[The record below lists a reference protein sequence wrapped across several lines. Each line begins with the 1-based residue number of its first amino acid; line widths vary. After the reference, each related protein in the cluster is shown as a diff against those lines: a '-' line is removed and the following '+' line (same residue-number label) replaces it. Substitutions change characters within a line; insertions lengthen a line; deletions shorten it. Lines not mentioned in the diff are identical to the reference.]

1 MANRNL
7 DPITLAVVSSALD
20 TIVDE
25 MAYTVMRTSRSPL
38 VRDVLDYSCTLCDA
52 SGRILTQAKTVA
64 LHLGAVPDAIEVVLD
79 MYGGTFSPG
88 DIIILND
95 PYRGGMHL
103 PDIFMFKP
111 IFSGG
116 TLHGFS
122 VVITHH
128 CDVGGRVPGSN
139 AADSTEIFQEG
150 LRIPPLKLY
159 DAGRRDN
166 SIFEIIRTN
175 VRVPDLVIGD
185 IESQIATCNIGERDF
200 LQLLERYGADGIHD
214 YFDEL
219 IDYGEALTRKAIST
233 WPDGSYQFTD
243 YIDGDG
249 FSREQIPI
257 TCKVTVEGDHLT
269 VDFEGSS
276 PQVRG
281 AINST
286 MSYTKSSTYLA
297 VRCALDEKVP
307 NNAGVYRCITVKAP
321 VGSILNPQMP
331 AAVAARALTG
341 YRTMDTVMGA
351 LAQAVPDKVRA
362 AGEGGNTVVC
372 FGGYDKETREP
383 FIMVDMINGAWG
395 ARADADGIEG
405 VTNPSQNMS
414 NMPIE
419 LLEQRYPV
427 LMEEYAFRD
436 DSCGPGRYRGGLGLV
451 RQYRLLADEAILQ
464 LRSDRYVNP
473 PYGLAGGGPA
483 APARNVFNPA
493 GEHEDLPSKVTRTV
507 YAGDVLRHEQPGGGG
522 YGNPL
527 ERPVEAVAADVAD
540 GKISA
545 AFAEAGFGVVFGAD
559 GPDIGAT
566 EARRAKMAAAQGEQ
580 S

>member
-1 MANRNL
+1 MTQRNL

-38 VRDVLDYSCTLCDA
+38 VRDVLDYSCTICDA

-64 LHLGAVPDAIEVVLD
+64 LHLGAVPDAIEAVLD
-79 MYGGTFSPG
+79 AYGGTFVPG
-88 DIIILND
+88 DIVILND
-95 PYRGGMHL
+95 PYQGGMHL

-111 IFSGG
+111 IFTGD

-128 CDVGGRVPGSN
+128 CDMGGRVPGSN

-159 DAGRRDN
+159 EGGVRNRTLID
-166 SIFEIIRTN
+166 IIRKN

-185 IESQIATCNIGERDF
+185 IESQIATCNIGERNFID
-200 LQLLERYGADGIHD
+200 LLERYGERELQD

-219 IDYGEALTRKAIST
+219 IDYGETLTRKVIAS
-233 WPDGSYQFTD
+233 WPDGEYFFTD

-249 FSREQIPI
+249 FTREQIPI
-257 TCKVTVEGDHLT
+257 SVRLTVDDDHLT

-286 MSYTKSSTYLA
+286 MSFTKSSTYLA
-297 VRCALDEKVP
+297 IRCALEQKVP

-321 VGSILNPQMP
+321 LGSILNPQMP
-331 AAVAARALTG
+331 APVAARALTG
-341 YRTMDTVMGA
+341 YRTVDTVMGA
-351 LAQAVPDKVRA
+351 LAQVVPEKVRA
-362 AGEGGNTVVC
+362 AGEGGNTVIC
-372 FGGYDKETREP
+372 FGGYDKQTREP

-395 ARADADGIEG
+395 ARSDADGIEG
-405 VTNPSQNMS
+405 ITNPSQNMS

-419 LLEQRYPV
+419 TLEQRYPV
-427 LMEEYAFRD
+427 RMEEYAFRE

-473 PYGLAGGGPA
+473 PYGLGGGRAA
-483 APARNVFNPA
+483 APGRNVFNPQS
-493 GEHEDLPSKVTRTV
+493 EHEDLPSKVTRTV
-507 YAGDVLRHEQPGGGG
+507 YTGDVLRHEQPGGGG
-522 YGNPL
+522 YGDPL
-527 ERPVEAVAADVAD
+527 SRPVEEVAADVRD
-540 GKISA
+540 EKISP
-545 AFAEAGFGVVFGAD
+545 AFAEQHFGVIFNAD
-559 GPDIGAT
+559 RSPDPDAT
-566 EARRAKMAAAQGEQ
+566 AACRAKRSAGT
-580 S
+580 